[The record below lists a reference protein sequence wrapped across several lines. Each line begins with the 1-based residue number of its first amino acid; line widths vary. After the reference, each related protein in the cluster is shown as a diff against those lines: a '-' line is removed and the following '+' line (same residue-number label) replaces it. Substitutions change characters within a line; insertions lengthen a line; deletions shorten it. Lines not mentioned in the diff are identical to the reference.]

1 MKKRGSPRAPVGS
14 SPQAYIRPPA
24 LPVQSM
30 VTTSQPS
37 NKLQKAE
44 RGREGGGSKENCEVS
59 SGGRV
64 MGSEA
69 VLAVM

>member
-1 MKKRGSPRAPVGS
+1 
-14 SPQAYIRPPA
+14 
-24 LPVQSM
+24 M

-37 NKLQKAE
+37 NKLRKFE
-44 RGREGGGSKENCEVS
+44 RAQEGGGSKENCEVS

-69 VLAVM
+69 VLAVVIDKSPGEVSPVLADKCDSKYERW

>member
-1 MKKRGSPRAPVGS
+1 MKKRGSPRAPLGS
-14 SPQAYIRPPA
+14 SPQTYIRSPP
-24 LPVQSM
+24 LPAQSM

-37 NKLQKAE
+37 NKLRKFE
-44 RGREGGGSKENCEVS
+44 RAQEGGGSKENCEVS

-69 VLAVM
+69 VLAVV